1 MKKLI
6 AIVMLALVASTTL
19 VAAAPA
25 NDSAVV
31 NVNTATASE
40 LEFLPR
46 IGPALAGR
54 ILEFRDANG
63 PFKTVDELVAVR
75 GIGEK
80 SLELLR
86 PYVTTSGETTLAKK
100 IRTQKKSDQS

>member
-1 MKKLI
+1 MKQLI
-6 AIVMLALVASTTL
+6 AIFMLALVASTTI

-25 NDSAVV
+25 DDGAVV
-31 NVNTATASE
+31 NVNTATAAE
-40 LEFLPR
+40 LQYLPR
-46 IGPALAGR
+46 VGPALAGR

-86 PYVTTSGETTLAKK
+86 PYVATSGETTLAKK
-100 IRTQKKSDQS
+100 IRTPKKSDQS